1 MRKEVRMNEHLEL
14 WSKDDGVGT
23 PYPLLAHLL
32 DSATVAEVLFDLWLR
47 DGLRDLLQQELG
59 EHARRIVQF
68 VVGSHDIGKASPIF
82 QMQYR
87 RDDDHWRRIREVI
100 DGSGFYGQIPVGSP
114 LRDFDNK
121 FARRHEQWSAYC
133 VAGGFLSS
141 SDEARDRWHA
151 LAALGH
157 HGYFSLGEH
166 NRIFAAKRKTASK
179 ELEEYGWLQAQR
191 DLVACV
197 AAACDVDVSEMPDE
211 VSPAVTLLLSGLT
224 ILADRIASGVPF
236 VEAGGQIL
244 TRTPDALKN
253 PAQWIVQRRKDAAK
267 RVRDTVGI
275 YSSWGSEEE
284 AQRSILGEHDPRPIQ
299 EEALS
304 VGDGLWS
311 LMAQTGGGKTEAA
324 LLRHSTRNERLIFLL
339 PTQATSNAIM
349 RRVQRAYSTTS
360 NVAALAHELAS
371 VEDFYVNPVSVDTHE
386 DSTSSQPSGL
396 YPSSFVKSGAARLLA
411 PVAVG
416 TVDQA
421 LMASLPAKWIHL
433 RLLALANAHV
443 VIDEVHTL
451 DQYQTKLL
459 EGILPW
465 LSATRTRVTFLT
477 ATMPSWQREA
487 LMTAYRS
494 RDLQLSDTH
503 FPASETLNE
512 AGLNTVPMSAASR
525 TIRVELAD
533 EPYERLVDSHVS
545 WCRQQCLDFPRS
557 RIGIVCNTVAR
568 AQELGRKLEADGRT
582 LVLHSRMTAEHRRR
596 VASALEDTLGP
607 NGRGDQI
614 VLIGTQAIEAS
625 LDIDLD
631 LLRTEL
637 CPPASVIQ
645 RAGRQWRRSDP
656 ERSQRVPK
664 MVCQSLSVVAISS
677 AQPWQ
682 CLPYLPAELRRT
694 REWLMSHEK
703 IQMPADAQAFVDV
716 ATISFD
722 DAVDSNDIEELAV
735 WATRARAGIDRRAR
749 LSDALL
755 PDAYVEDFSQLTQ
768 DLTVEERQ
776 TRFLDGSE
784 TFRVILGGDPD
795 RIPGAF
801 EGDAKDLLAVRAFD
815 QDALRVALRASLPLS
830 GRQFEALFKRGP
842 VSLGEAHSLL
852 RSYYFVPDAE
862 DLYDPLVGFVDE
874 D

>member
-1 MRKEVRMNEHLEL
+1 MNEHLEL
-14 WSKDDGVGT
+14 WSKDDGLGT

-32 DSATVAEVLFDLWLR
+32 DSAIVAEVLFDLWLR

-68 VVGSHDIGKASPIF
+68 VVGYHDIGKASPIF

-211 VSPAVTLLLSGLT
+211 VSPTVTLLLSGLT
-224 ILADRIASGVPF
+224 ILADRIASGLLF
-236 VEAGGQIL
+236 VEGGAKIL
-244 TRTPDALKN
+244 ARDPDALKLPN
-253 PAQWIVQRRKDAAK
+253 QWIACRRDDAVK

-284 AQRSILGEHDPRPIQ
+284 AQRSILGEYDPRPIQ
-299 EEALS
+299 DEALS

-324 LLRHSTRNERLIFLL
+324 LLRHSTRNERLVFLL

-349 RRVQRAYSTTS
+349 RRVQKAYSTTS
-360 NVAALAHELAS
+360 NVAALAHGLAS

-386 DSTSSQPSGL
+386 ESISSYPSGL
-396 YPSSFVKSGAARLLA
+396 YPSLFVKSGAARLLA
-411 PVAVG
+411 PVVVG

-487 LMTAYRS
+487 LMKAYGS
-494 RDLQLSDTH
+494 RELQLSDTQ
-503 FPASETLNE
+503 FPASERLDE
-512 AGLNTVPMSAASR
+512 EGLTTVPLSATDK

-533 EPYERLVDSHVS
+533 EPYERLVDSHAS
-545 WCRQQCLDFPRS
+545 WCQQQRLRFPRS
-557 RIGIVCNTVAR
+557 CIGIVCNTVAR
-568 AQELGRKLEADGRT
+568 AQEVGRKVASYGDT
-582 LVLHSRMTAEHRRR
+582 LVLHSRMTAEHRRQ
-596 VASALEDTLGP
+596 VARALEDALGP

-614 VLIGTQAIEAS
+614 VLVGTQAIEAS

-637 CPPASVIQ
+637 CPPASIIQ

-656 ERSQRVPK
+656 ERPRRVPD
-664 MVCQSLSVVAISS
+664 MRSQTLSIVAISG
-677 AQPWQ
+677 ANPWQ

-694 REWLMSHEK
+694 REWLMSRGK
-703 IQMPADAQAFVDV
+703 IQMPTDAQAFVDV

-722 DAVDSNDIEELAV
+722 DAVDSNDLEELAV
-735 WATRARAGIDRRAR
+735 WAARARAGIDIRAR

-768 DLTVEERQ
+768 ELTVEERQ

-801 EGDAKDLLAVRAFD
+801 EGDAKDLLAMRASD
-815 QDALRVALRASLPLS
+815 QDALRSALRASLPL
-830 GRQFEALFKRGP
+830 GAKQFEALSNRESL
-842 VSLGEAHSLL
+842 SLGEAHSLL

-862 DLYDPLVGFVDE
+862 DLYDPLVGFVGE
-874 D
+874 S